1 VTLALGAPGA
11 HTWGMATDHLQ
22 YEITPNLDRAQA
34 AAAFDR
40 LGAQIEALRACV
52 EDWRIA
58 LVADPEPAPP
68 RGWDRIEGDGQWHE
82 VTQTNWEA

>member
-1 VTLALGAPGA
+1 VTLAIGAPGA

-22 YEITPNLDRAQA
+22 HEITPNLDLDKA

-40 LGAQIEALRACV
+40 MGAQIEALRACV
-52 EDWRIA
+52 EDWRTA
-58 LVADPEPAPP
+58 FAAAPA
-68 RGWDRIEGDGQWHE
+68 GDGQWHE